1 MRTVRINEYYDLFD
15 VKQTTANVFSIV
27 NNESLPTEN
36 KPTFNTNAFSGFNNF
51 EQTSNY
57 SSVDNIGSAYNPPP
71 TNTGSRDLIQV
82 VGKHRAPQ
90 ANNSLSVDEQGN
102 ILCYPPPVSVPWW
115 DKVIFRNFDYT
126 ITNDTLNNIKQS
138 LVGDRSNITFS
149 GEEVLNPYYSGN
161 FIPENFELELSE
173 DDITQNWTSQAVMGR
188 TYTATGHT
196 PGDHLILPLW
206 GVSTA
211 TAYKTKGATAPYAYP
226 TNFSNIYQHDFGHT
240 RGFKASNA
248 TFNGTITNYSESPL
262 FLKFDNYQSRSKVIF
277 SGCDKTRNPDIEFKF
292 GYQHGNME
300 PIKLNLA
307 LSASNPLVSN
317 VGSPNPSYDRF
328 NQNLTREQIEAILVK
343 CYWCIEWIYEP
354 RANVDL

>member
-15 VKQTTANVFSIV
+15 VKQTTANAFSVV
-27 NNESLPTEN
+27 NNESLPTAN
-36 KPTFNTNAFSGFNNF
+36 QSTFNTNPFSGFNNF
-51 EQTSNY
+51 EQSNSY

-71 TNTGSRDLIQV
+71 TNTGSRDLIQI
-82 VGKHRAPQ
+82 VGKNRAPH

-126 ITNDTLNNIKQS
+126 ITNDTANSIKDS
-138 LVGDRSNITFS
+138 LIGDVSNINTES
-149 GEEVLNPYYSGN
+149 ETVINPFYNGA
-161 FIPENFELELSE
+161 FIPEEFTLVLTA
-173 DDITQNWTSQAVMGR
+173 DDISQNWTSGEVRGI
-188 TYTATGHT
+188 TYTATGHN
-196 PGDHLILPLW
+196 PGDTLSLPLW
-206 GVSTA
+206 GVNCDTI
-211 TAYKTKGATAPYAYP
+211 YKTKGEPAAYP
-226 TNFSNIYQHDFGHT
+226 DNFPDDYKHNFSSLRGYKATNTNIQGKITNFSN
-240 RGFKASNA
+240 
-248 TFNGTITNYSESPL
+248 SPL

-307 LSASNPLVSN
+307 LSCSNPLVSN
-317 VGSPNPSYDRF
+317 VGNAPSYDRF
-328 NQNLTREQIEAILVK
+328 NQNLTREQIEAILIK